1 MADRYAGVDWAS
13 DKHDVLIE
21 EADGEQVLATTFTHD
36 ERGIGALCS
45 TLVR

>member
-21 EADGEQVLATTFTHD
+21 EADG
-36 ERGIGALCS
+36 
-45 TLVR
+45 